1 MSLKARSLRRA
12 TAAWV
17 LRAANSHPV
26 QVALRVPATL
36 GRAERPCR
44 EREPGGG
51 SQNRRESWPRSP
63 KAALP
68 SRGSLSLMKKLEV
81 QGTFLDFANN

>member
-1 MSLKARSLRRA
+1 MNVSLKARSLRRA

-26 QVALRVPATL
+26 QVALRVPALL

-44 EREPGGG
+44 ERGAG
-51 SQNRRESWPRSP
+51 RRLTE
-63 KAALP
+63 
-68 SRGSLSLMKKLEV
+68 
-81 QGTFLDFANN
+81 